1 MSTLEQ
7 TRRALGG
14 GARMPNEKALRNA
27 RDRIAGF
34 RAFCPVSREE
44 SGASCKGC
52 ALAPVGGLENVED
65 CAMAWLELPSERR
78 ATNGSA
84 TLEAR
89 EKSRLRMRR
98 TRARRLGMT
107 VEQYEATMEERRNRD
122 TSAASAA
129 RWRPA
134 PGEVPTISPMDTA
147 DAPEGLVWTREPS
160 RTDGCARL
168 GAVAALAVLSLVV
181 AGCARLAA
189 LRSRD
194 AEARRPLVV
203 EAPCLDAGAFA
214 FRATDARGRSRE
226 ALLDVGPADMLRI
239 GAGGTAPVVDESG
252 APCGTVFGWRVTPS
266 NLVAVAALDARGRAA
281 WRAGATNLDA
291 RLTVAADFSGAGAVR
306 CAPRGVA
313 EVALSREPHTFNLRK
328 GRKE

>member
-1 MSTLEQ
+1 VSTLEQ

-27 RDRIAGF
+27 RDRIAAF

-44 SGASCKGC
+44 AGAGC
-52 ALAPVGGLENVED
+52 GGCPLAPVDGLENVED
-65 CAMAWLELPSERR
+65 CALAWLELPSERR

-122 TSAASAA
+122 TSAARAA

-134 PGEVPTISPMDTA
+134 PGEVPTIAPMDTA
-147 DAPEGLVWTREPS
+147 DAPEGL
-160 RTDGCARL
+160 
-168 GAVAALAVLSLVV
+168 AL
-181 AGCARLAA
+181 
-189 LRSRD
+189 
-194 AEARRPLVV
+194 
-203 EAPCLDAGAFA
+203 
-214 FRATDARGRSRE
+214 T
-226 ALLDVGPADMLRI
+226 
-239 GAGGTAPVVDESG
+239 
-252 APCGTVFGWRVTPS
+252 
-266 NLVAVAALDARGRAA
+266 
-281 WRAGATNLDA
+281 
-291 RLTVAADFSGAGAVR
+291 
-306 CAPRGVA
+306 
-313 EVALSREPHTFNLRK
+313 K

>member
-7 TRRALGG
+7 ARRALGG

-44 SGASCKGC
+44 KGASCKGC
-52 ALAPVGGLENVED
+52 ALAPVGGLAFVED
-65 CAMAWLELPSERR
+65 CALAWLELPSERR
-78 ATNGSA
+78 AANGSA

-122 TSAASAA
+122 TSAARAA

-134 PGEVPTISPMDTA
+134 TGEVPTIAPMDTA
-147 DAPEGLVWTREPS
+147 DAPEGLAWTNADPATREP
-160 RTDGCARL
+160 
-168 GAVAALAVLSLVV
+168 
-181 AGCARLAA
+181 
-189 LRSRD
+189 
-194 AEARRPLVV
+194 
-203 EAPCLDAGAFA
+203 
-214 FRATDARGRSRE
+214 
-226 ALLDVGPADMLRI
+226 
-239 GAGGTAPVVDESG
+239 
-252 APCGTVFGWRVTPS
+252 
-266 NLVAVAALDARGRAA
+266 
-281 WRAGATNLDA
+281 
-291 RLTVAADFSGAGAVR
+291 
-306 CAPRGVA
+306 
-313 EVALSREPHTFNLRK
+313 HNLRK

>member
-1 MSTLEQ
+1 MKTLEQ
-7 TRRALGG
+7 VKRERG
-14 GARMPNEKALRNA
+14 GALRMPNEKALRNA

-52 ALAPVGGLENVED
+52 ALAPVGGLAFVED
-65 CAMAWLELPSERR
+65 CALAWLELPSERR
-78 ATNGSA
+78 AANGHA
-84 TLEAR
+84 TLEQR

-122 TSAASAA
+122 TSAARAA

-134 PGEVPTISPMDTA
+134 PGEVPTIAPMDTA
-147 DAPEGLVWTREPS
+147 DAPAGLVWTREPS

-168 GAVAALAVLSLVV
+168 GAVAALAVLALVV

-226 ALLDVGPADMLRI
+226 ALLDVGPADLLRI

-291 RLTVAADFSGAGAVR
+291 RLAVAADFSGDGAVR

-313 EVALSREPHTFNLRK
+313 EVALSRNPHTFNLRK